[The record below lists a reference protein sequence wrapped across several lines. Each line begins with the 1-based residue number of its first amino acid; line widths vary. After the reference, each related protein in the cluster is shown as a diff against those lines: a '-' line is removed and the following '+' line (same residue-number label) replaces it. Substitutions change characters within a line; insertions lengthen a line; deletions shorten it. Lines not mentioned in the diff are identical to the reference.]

1 MIFDSLVENNTR
13 WVVSNIPPELDNIEE
28 CEGNPFEYAIS
39 IVYENQIMCNIL
51 EQEMIVEECQKLQ
64 ESQIIHEDNII
75 TKFFTGIKNIIKKIW
90 EKICAFFKK
99 IFSFFKREKSTV
111 KKEVETSKKIE
122 IPTID
127 EHKFDNAIKEL
138 KKNVETSKE
147 LNKIAEKINT
157 LTKSWPDPLN
167 LIYTEYGMDNVDRL
181 IKGFNAQFMG
191 ISIKIDK
198 KLMDS
203 ATDVQEC
210 INGFKFNWNKQWNE
224 KMKSIIHPYDD
235 SKSFEENVNNYFGR
249 TIKVKVA
256 GTKQDREHLWNVINY
271 YSEAQGILRTV
282 FDNTK
287 KQIEDAEKYVKEA
300 QATLLK
306 KEQESSNSNTAI
318 MTYNPNLPM
327 KVNKVQEFEI
337 YKGILEHMASFYP
350 KLLNMVTTVDTVSAK
365 RMIRTLNGARSCL
378 AKVDNYLKKLKEIEN
393 QLVELKKQ
401 LKQLS

>member
-1 MIFDSLVENNTR
+1 MIFDSLLQTQGG
-13 WVVSNIPPELDNIEE
+13 IPPELDNIEE

-51 EQEMIVEECQKLQ
+51 EQEMIIEEYQKLQ

-90 EKICAFFKK
+90 GKIVAFFKK
-99 IFSFFKREKSTV
+99 IFSFFKKEKSTV

-138 KKNVETSKE
+138 KKSVETFKE
-147 LNKIAEKINT
+147 LDKIAEKIDA
-157 LTKSWPDPLN
+157 LKKSWPDPLN

-181 IKGFNAQFMG
+181 IKGFDAQFMG
-191 ISIKIDK
+191 ISMKIDK
-198 KLMDS
+198 KLMGS
-203 ATDVQEC
+203 ATDVQKC

-235 SKSFEENVNNYFGR
+235 SKSFEENVNDYFGK
-249 TIKVKVA
+249 TIKVKVT
-256 GTKQDREHLWNVINY
+256 GTKRDREHLWNVINY
-271 YSEAQGILRTV
+271 YSEAQGILRTA

-318 MTYNPNLPM
+318 MIYNPNLPM

-350 KLLNMVTTVDTVSAK
+350 KLLNMVTTIDSVSAK
-365 RMIRTLNGARSCL
+365 RMVHTLNGARSCL